1 MYHLREFAQAS
12 LLGAS
17 LLAGSLGSVT
27 ASRAEDAPNGGKPVV
42 TCTSTSIEGLFH
54 QLIPILGLRELGYTV
69 DMPKTLSVP
78 LVHQSVAT
86 GDCAFAVDEWVPLH
100 NSFYEQIA
108 GQTKRLGPT
117 ITGAA
122 QGYLVDKAT
131 ADKYGIKS
139 LEQFKDPKV
148 AALFDSNGNG
158 KADLAGA
165 NPGWGAEK
173 VINFELDKIG
183 LHDTIDHNQG
193 EYSVLIADTLAKFKR
208 GEPVFFYTWTPNWTI
223 AEMKAG
229 EQTVWLSV
237 DPASCPPEQNCGSST
252 TGFPL
257 NDIYIL
263 ANSDFL
269 TANPSAEKF
278 LASVRIPLDDINAEN
293 LLIQHGESKEA
304 DVVRHAEEWV
314 KAHRAEFDA
323 WLKAAK

>member
-1 MYHLREFAQAS
+1 M
-12 LLGAS
+12 
-17 LLAGSLGSVT
+17 
-27 ASRAEDAPNGGKPVV
+27 
-42 TCTSTSIEGLFH
+42 LF
-54 QLIPILGLRELGYTV
+54 
-69 DMPKTLSVP
+69 
-78 LVHQSVAT
+78 
-86 GDCAFAVDEWVPLH
+86 
-100 NSFYEQIA
+100 
-108 GQTKRLGPT
+108 
-117 ITGAA
+117 
-122 QGYLVDKAT
+122 
-131 ADKYGIKS
+131 
-139 LEQFKDPKV
+139 
-148 AALFDSNGNG
+148 
-158 KADLAGA
+158 
-165 NPGWGAEK
+165 
-173 VINFELDKIG
+173 
-183 LHDTIDHNQG
+183 
-193 EYSVLIADTLAKFKR
+193 ADTLAKFKR

-269 TANPSAEKF
+269 AANPSAEKF